1 MPLRAWTRLGP
12 YEIVAPLGAGGMGE
26 VFRARDTRLSRE
38 IALKILPESFA
49 HDAARR
55 ARFKQEARA
64 ASALNHPNIV
74 TVHDLGEEGEVSYI
88 VTELVEG
95 ESLRALIERG
105 PVPAR
110 RLIDIAA
117 QIADGLAAAHAAG
130 ITHRDLK
137 PENIMLTREGR
148 VKILDFGLAKVAGP
162 APDQGTVTVPLGT
175 DPGTVLG
182 TVAYMSPEQA
192 RGAAVDS
199 RSDQFSLGLILH
211 EMATGKQTFRRPS
224 IPETMTAIIKE
235 DAPPL
240 DASLPA
246 PLRWVVERLLEK
258 DPEERYV
265 ATKDLAHDLR
275 TMRDRLSEASSSV
288 ALPPAPTAPARRRPL
303 WPFGLAAACLAAG
316 AALAIVLIPASETD
330 LSRYQFTPFAREET
344 SEADPQWSP
353 DGKIIAYRLQLHG
366 VSQIFTKVVGAANAA
381 QLTRAS
387 DDCLRPFWSPDG
399 LTVYYHSAGGLWAVA
414 ASGGDPQLVMKSVAR
429 AAIHPDGKTFALAV
443 GGKLLLGPLG
453 QGKQSE
459 YARDPFPAQ
468 PRFRDFNFSSDGSQ
482 LAVSLATDSAREGE
496 LWILP
501 VQAGTPRRVAQRAY
515 SSVSWFPDN
524 RRLLLTRLLGMKF
537 SPVSLDTA
545 TGTERTLWSS
555 SDYLG
560 PASVAADGKRIAF
573 TTGANLWDLVEVSL
587 QDGGVSPL
595 VARGGLSMF
604 PDWAPSG
611 THYLDATDES
621 GRIAIE
627 DRSVQEGFARELI
640 SMDSGNIPRS
650 AVTMGEPRWA
660 PDGRRF
666 VFGIGFGNDISGRQ
680 LWLSSAAGSR
690 PFPIDPAAD
699 GSTAPCWSPDG
710 EWIAYIRTK
719 DAKRQLVKIHSAATG
734 SPIVLADSAP
744 GIRSQTHWSPAGDW
758 ILYPAADGLSL
769 VSPDGKLRRV
779 LTSRRFTAYGFS
791 KSGDRV
797 IGVMRSRAPER
808 ADWELISVDVKTGAE
823 KRLAPLHTP
832 PNAGEVAG
840 FSLHPDGK
848 RFATA
853 IARWNYDIWMLEGF
867 DQPKSWLDRLRRGLS
882 P

>member
-12 YEIVAPLGAGGMGE
+12 YEIVSPLGAGGMGE
-26 VFRARDTRLSRE
+26 VFRARDNRLSRE

-49 HDAARR
+49 QDAARR

-74 TVHDLGEEGEVSYI
+74 TVHDLGEDSGVSYI

-105 PVPAR
+105 PAPAR

-117 QIADGLAAAHAAG
+117 QIADGLAAAHTAG

-162 APDQGTVTVPLGT
+162 MPEQGTVTVPLGT
-175 DPGTVLG
+175 DPGTVMG

-224 IPETMTAIIKE
+224 IPETMAAIIKE
-235 DAPPL
+235 DASPL

-246 PLRWVVERLLEK
+246 PLRWVIERLLEK

-265 ATKDLAHDLR
+265 ATKDLARDLR
-275 TMRDRLSEASSSV
+275 TMRDHLSEASSSV
-288 ALPPAPTAPARRRPL
+288 ALPAVAAAPAPRRSL
-303 WPFGLAAACLAAG
+303 WPYGFAAACLAVG
-316 AALAIVLIPASETD
+316 AALAMLLIPPAETD
-330 LSRYQFTPFAREET
+330 LSRYRFTPLAREET
-344 SEADPQWSP
+344 SEGDPQWSP
-353 DGKIIAYRLQLHG
+353 DGKIIAYRVLLRG
-366 VSQIFTKVVGAANAA
+366 VGQIFTKVVGAANAA
-381 QLTRAS
+381 QLTHAS
-387 DDCLRPFWSPDG
+387 EDCARPFWSPDG
-399 LTVYYHSAGGLWAVA
+399 RTIYYHSAGGLWAAA
-414 ASGGDPQLVMKSVAR
+414 ASGGPPQLMMKNVAR
-429 AAIHPDGKTFALAV
+429 AAIHPDGSTFALAV
-443 GGKLLLGPLG
+443 GGKLLLGSLEER
-453 QGKQSE
+453 KQSE
-459 YARDPFPAQ
+459 YARKPFPPQ
-468 PRFRDFNFSSDGSQ
+468 PRFRDFKFSSDGSE

-501 VQAGTPRRVAQRAY
+501 VQAGTPRRISQGAY
-515 SSVSWFPDN
+515 TSISWFPDN
-524 RRLLLTRLLGMKF
+524 RRLLLTRLSGMK
-537 SPVSLDTA
+537 SAPVALDITSGSEW
-545 TGTERTLWSS
+545 TIWSGPE
-555 SDYLG
+555 YMG
-560 PASVAADGKRIAF
+560 PAAVAPDGKRIAF
-573 TTGANLWDLVEVSL
+573 TTGENDWDLVEVSL

-595 VARGGLSMF
+595 VTRGGLSMF

-611 THYLDATDES
+611 THYLDSTNES
-621 GRIAIE
+621 GRLAIE
-627 DRSVQEGFARELI
+627 DRSAQGEFARELV
-640 SMDSGNIPRS
+640 SLGSESIPRS

-666 VFGIGFGNDISGRQ
+666 LFGVGFGNDYSGRQ
-680 LWLSSAAGSR
+680 IWLSSASGSR

-719 DAKRQLVKIHSAATG
+719 EAKRQLVKIRAPSGG
-734 SPIVLADSAP
+734 SPIVLAEAAP
-744 GIRSQTHWSPAGDW
+744 GQRSQTHWSPAGDW
-758 ILYPAADGLSL
+758 ILYPGTEGLSL
-769 VSPDGKLRRV
+769 VSPDGKSPRA
-779 LTSRRFTAYGFS
+779 LTSSRRFMAYGFS
-791 KSGDRV
+791 RGGEQV
-797 IGVMRSRAPER
+797 IGVFHNAAPDQPE
-808 ADWELISVDVKTGAE
+808 WELYSVDVKTGAE
-823 KRLAPLHTP
+823 KRLASIRMP
-832 PNAGEVAG
+832 PNIGEVAA

-867 DQPKSWLDRLRRGLS
+867 DQRESWLDRFQRR
-882 P
+882 